1 MARNK
6 REIDKDAKRADI
18 VGAARSLF
26 LEKGYDDTSMSALAA
41 AVGVAPN
48 TLYWY
53 FANKDELLVAV
64 LNTTLATVYQDFLSR
79 QFTSFDAHVFWLYE
93 QLLACN
99 SLVITVHARVPVSEP
114 VAEWHTRFH
123 QMVGAMFTWLF
134 SQTGAAPA
142 HINSW
147 LDICTLTL
155 EGLLSHQFEP
165 ARARQAL
172 TLLLAAMQPAEQ
184 VPA

>member
-1 MARNK
+1 MDRLLLPSLAR
-6 REIDKDAKRADI
+6 RTALSGALLSGSVLSLALLSVALPGASVRA
-18 VGAARSLF
+18 
-26 LEKGYDDTSMSALAA
+26 
-41 AVGVAPN
+41 
-48 TLYWY
+48 
-53 FANKDELLVAV
+53 
-64 LNTTLATVYQDFLSR
+64 
-79 QFTSFDAHVFWLYE
+79 
-93 QLLACN
+93 
-99 SLVITVHARVPVSEP
+99 
-114 VAEWHTRFH
+114 
-123 QMVGAMFTWLF
+123 
-134 SQTGAAPA
+134 QTGAAPA

>member
-6 REIDKDAKRADI
+6 REIDREAKRADI
-18 VGAARSLF
+18 VSAARSLF
-26 LEKGYDDTSMSALAA
+26 LDKGYDDTSMSALAA
-41 AVGVAPN
+41 TVGVAPN

-64 LNTTLATVYQDFLSR
+64 LNNTLASVHQDFLSR
-79 QFTSFDAHVFWLYE
+79 QFTSFEAHVFWLYE

-99 SLVITVHARVPVSEP
+99 SLVTTVHARVPVSGP

-123 QMVGAMFTWLF
+123 QMVDAMFTWLL
-134 SQTGAAPA
+134 SQTGVVPA
-142 HINSW
+142 SISGW
-147 LDICTLTL
+147 LDVCTLTL

-172 TLLLAAMQPAEQ
+172 TALLAAVQQEGKVSP
-184 VPA
+184 